1 MWARAT
7 DALAGAEITGLAL
20 LLAAAAI
27 WSF

>member
-7 DALAGAEITGLAL
+7 DALAGAEIMGLAL
-20 LLAAAAI
+20 LLVAAAI

>member
-1 MWARAT
+1 MRARAA